1 MSRSNPVLLIVAV
14 CLLPLGAAAKVQ
26 LTLTPAEA
34 PIRINETGD
43 FTAVVTGNVSKTV
56 KLQVCDGFGQN
67 CVTGGST
74 TLGTIAQVGT
84 DSNNNP
90 IARYIAP
97 ATLPPTLACQ
107 VVVLGCRV
115 KVQAILKYTKNGR
128 RKKLKKTATVVL
140 AAPGVIRRASVAN
153 DGSEADDG
161 SFQPRVSVDGR
172 HVVFGST
179 ATNLLGVGGDAN
191 DSLDIFLR
199 DTCGELESCSPT
211 TIRVSLADDGSEA
224 NDDSAQP
231 GVSADGRFVA
241 FQSAATNLTAQATGG
256 FAQIYVRNTCLGAGP
271 ACSPSTTM
279 VSRATDGTVADA
291 DNQFPAISA
300 DGRYVAFLSDAT
312 NLVAGDVGGAQDAFV
327 RDTCA
332 GVPTGCAPSTTRVSV
347 ADNGSEGNSD
357 SGRPSL
363 SADGRLAVFA
373 SGASNLIGSDTNAVA
388 DVFVRD
394 TCFGASGP
402 CTLGTTRVS
411 LANDGSEAN
420 LAGTEP
426 AISADGRFVT
436 FASSADNLVGAGN
449 DTNGAFDV
457 FVRDTCFGASGPCTP
472 GTTRVSVATDG
483 TEGDF
488 HSGLGF
494 FGQAISADG
503 RFISF
508 HSFAGTLVGSDFNS
522 ADDIFVRDTCAGTAG
537 CTPMTVRVSTAVDGA
552 EGDGTSIFPHISPD
566 GRFVVFQSGA
576 TNLLG
581 GGNDTNA
588 ANDIIVS
595 RSSFVRPPLAYVAI
609 TAPNNVY
616 VLDTGTNTVVDTTG
630 ALSGIDDPL
639 GIALT
644 PDGTR
649 AYVTLQF
656 SDSVSVINTL
666 SNTVMATIPVGNEPI
681 YPAITPDGTRVYL
694 ANAQSNDL
702 SVIDTGTNTVSAT
715 LAMGTEP
722 LGVAITADG
731 KKAYVSN
738 FGSNEIKIIDTD
750 PASGTFHTVIGTFP
764 VSGGPSGLL
773 FSPDGTRLYVDRDSA
788 NAVAVYNTANNSL
801 LATIPVGTQPM
812 GLMLTPDGSR
822 LYVANYGSDNVSVI
836 NTATNSVIATI
847 PTAPKP
853 QVMALVPES
862 LTIYLTHDTIAVGTI
877 TVIDVASNTVKTT
890 IPTGASSSGIALRMV
905 R

>member
-1 MSRSNPVLLIVAV
+1 MSRSNPVLLIVAG

-34 PIRINETGD
+34 PIRINDTGD
-43 FTAVVTGNVSKTV
+43 FTAAITGNVTKTV
-56 KLQVCDGFGQN
+56 KFQVCDGFGQN
-67 CVTGGST
+67 CVTGGSS
-74 TLGTIAQVGT
+74 TLGTITQTGT

-90 IARYIAP
+90 IGHYTAP

-199 DTCGELESCSPT
+199 DTCGELESCSPTTIRVSLADDGSEANADSAQPGVSADGRFVAFQSAATNLTAQATGGFAQIYVRNTCLGAGPACSPSTTMVSRATDGTVADADNEFPAISADGRYVAFLSDATNLVAGDVGGAQDAFVRDTCAGVPTGCSPT

-332 GVPTGCAPSTTRVSV
+332 GVPTGCSPSTTRVSV

-402 CTLGTTRVS
+402 CTPGTTRVS

-449 DTNGAFDV
+449 DTKGGFDG
-457 FVRDTCFGASGPCTP
+457 FVRGTCFCASGPCTP

-508 HSFAGTLVGSDFNS
+508 HSFAGTLVGNDFNS

-537 CTPMTVRVSTAVDGA
+537 CTPMTVCVSTAVDGA

-595 RSSFVRPPLAYVAI
+595 RSSFVRPPLAYV
-609 TAPNNVY
+609 
-616 VLDTGTNTVVDTTG
+616 GHG
-630 ALSGIDDPL
+630 ADPA
-639 GIALT
+639 GK
-644 PDGTR
+644 
-649 AYVTLQF
+649 
-656 SDSVSVINTL
+656 
-666 SNTVMATIPVGNEPI
+666 
-681 YPAITPDGTRVYL
+681 L
-694 ANAQSNDL
+694 A
-702 SVIDTGTNTVSAT
+702 
-715 LAMGTEP
+715 
-722 LGVAITADG
+722 
-731 KKAYVSN
+731 
-738 FGSNEIKIIDTD
+738 IIDT
-750 PASGTFHTVIGTFP
+750 
-764 VSGGPSGLL
+764 
-773 FSPDGTRLYVDRDSA
+773 R
-788 NAVAVYNTANNSL
+788 
-801 LATIPVGTQPM
+801 
-812 GLMLTPDGSR
+812 
-822 LYVANYGSDNVSVI
+822 
-836 NTATNSVIATI
+836 
-847 PTAPKP
+847 
-853 QVMALVPES
+853 
-862 LTIYLTHDTIAVGTI
+862 
-877 TVIDVASNTVKTT
+877 
-890 IPTGASSSGIALRMV
+890 
-905 R
+905 

>member
-211 TIRVSLADDGSEA
+211 TIRVSLADDESEA
-224 NDDSAQP
+224 NADSAQP

-402 CTLGTTRVS
+402 CTPGTTRVS

-595 RSSFVRPPLAYVAI
+595 RSSFVRPPLAYVGHGADPAGKLAI
-609 TAPNNVY
+609 IDTGTNTKIASVDVGGTDTAFFSISPDGLRAYVSDTVVSGSVFVLNTLSNTVIANIPMGDRPLFPAVTPDGTRLYVANCDSNNISV
-616 VLDTGTNTVVDTTG
+616 VDTGTNTVTTTIPVGLCPGGVIFKADGTRGYVGNEGSDTVSVIDTSSNTVVDTIAVG
-630 ALSGIDDPL
+630 DGPEGSALSPDESRLYVVNFFAGTVSVVNTSTKAVVATIPVGSGPHML
-639 GIALT
+639 VLT

-649 AYVTLQF
+649 AYVP
-656 SDSVSVINTL
+656 NEA
-666 SNTVMATIPVGNEPI
+666 SN
-681 YPAITPDGTRVYL
+681 
-694 ANAQSNDL
+694 
-702 SVIDTGTNTVSAT
+702 
-715 LAMGTEP
+715 
-722 LGVAITADG
+722 
-731 KKAYVSN
+731 
-738 FGSNEIKIIDTD
+738 
-750 PASGTFHTVIGTFP
+750 
-764 VSGGPSGLL
+764 
-773 FSPDGTRLYVDRDSA
+773 
-788 NAVAVYNTANNSL
+788 
-801 LATIPVGTQPM
+801 
-812 GLMLTPDGSR
+812 
-822 LYVANYGSDNVSVI
+822 NVSVI

-847 PTAPKP
+847 PVAANPEIA
-853 QVMALVPES
+853 VIVPEGPT
-862 LTIYLTHDTIAVGTI
+862 LYVTHNSVAVGAV

-890 IPTGASSSGIALRMV
+890 IPIGGSGAGIALRFV